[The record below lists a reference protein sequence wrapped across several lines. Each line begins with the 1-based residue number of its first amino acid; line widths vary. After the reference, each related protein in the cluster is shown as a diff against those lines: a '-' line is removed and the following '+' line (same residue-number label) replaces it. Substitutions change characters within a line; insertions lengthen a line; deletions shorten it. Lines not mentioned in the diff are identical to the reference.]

1 MKKAIV
7 VYDTI
12 YGNTEK
18 VAKAL
23 ASGMSEKGVQADSI
37 SVQKVDI
44 NRLKE
49 YDLLAIGGPTHAFGI
64 SKPMKGFLEK
74 LKKVEEVKGK
84 KAFAFDTRMKIRIA
98 GSAAKKIEKKLT
110 KLRMNIVRSS
120 SSAFVLGSE
129 GPLEEGTEERFR
141 QIAGE
146 IANLI

>member
-7 VYDTI
+7 IYDTI

-23 ASGMSEKGVQADSI
+23 ASGMSEQGVQVDSI

-64 SKPMKGFLEK
+64 SKPMKGFLKK
-74 LKKVEEVKGK
+74 LKNVEEVKGK
-84 KAFAFDTRMKIRIA
+84 KAFAFDTRIKFRFA
-98 GSAAKKIEKKLT
+98 GSAAKKIEKELK

-120 SSAFVLGSE
+120 SSAIVLGGE
-129 GPLEEGTEERFR
+129 GPLEEGTEDKFR

-146 IANLI
+146 IAKLI

>member
-7 VYDTI
+7 IYDTI

-23 ASGMSEKGVQADSI
+23 ASGMSEQGVQADSI
-37 SVQKVDI
+37 GVGKVDI

-64 SKPMKGFLEK
+64 SKPMKGFLKK
-74 LKKVEEVKGK
+74 LKNVEEVKGK

-98 GSAAKKIEKKLT
+98 GSAAKKIEKELK

-120 SSAFVLGSE
+120 SSAIVLGSE
-129 GPLEEGTEERFR
+129 GPLEEGTEDKFK

-146 IANLI
+146 IVKLI